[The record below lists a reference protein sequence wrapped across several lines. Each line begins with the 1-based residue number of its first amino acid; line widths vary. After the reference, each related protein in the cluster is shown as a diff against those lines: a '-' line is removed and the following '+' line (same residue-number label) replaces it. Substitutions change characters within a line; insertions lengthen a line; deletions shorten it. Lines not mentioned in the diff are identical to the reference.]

1 MNRSA
6 LKTYAPKARLDFI
19 RAVTDQPAF
28 FGLTPDRTEPM
39 QETGDVVLI
48 GGRAFPRVVAEQR
61 EKPEERINQHGFDQV
76 MEAMAYTWFNR
87 YKPYRLVLREVETGI
102 EQQSVEVTIDRAF
115 TNDF

>member
-19 RAVTDQPAF
+19 RAITDRAAF
-28 FGLTPDRTEPM
+28 FGLTPDRTEAM

-48 GGRAFPRVVAEQR
+48 GGRAFPKVVASQR
-61 EKPEERINQHGFDQV
+61 RSLEARVQQHGFAQV
-76 MEAMAYTWFNR
+76 IEAMAYTWFNR